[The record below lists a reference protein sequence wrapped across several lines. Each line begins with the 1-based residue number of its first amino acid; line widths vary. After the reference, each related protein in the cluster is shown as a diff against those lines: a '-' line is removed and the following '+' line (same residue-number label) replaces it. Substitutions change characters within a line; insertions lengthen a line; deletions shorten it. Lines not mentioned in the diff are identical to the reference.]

1 MPTTVTTE
9 TLTIRITISDDD
21 SRRWGLRS
29 FSNLLMDIESLLKAA
44 AFLSADEAMRR
55 NDQDTYYPSNLFA
68 LSEAERMPSN
78 FNIGRLTYESP
89 PDIHLVAAIASASA
103 TAISLAAWK
112 VVDLWQKISEARE
125 DHHRANTYES
135 WEKLQQETMDMVR
148 DEVQRVRAMR
158 AEARPGEDLNE
169 KSLNRLGDI
178 CNAAANAL
186 EKIETVVVE
195 EG

>member
-21 SRRWGLRS
+21 RRKWSLRS
-29 FSNLLMDIESLLKAA
+29 FCNLLMDIDSLLKVA

-55 NDQDTYYPSNLFA
+55 NAQDIYYPSDLFA

-78 FNIGRLTYESP
+78 FSIGRLTYESP
-89 PDIHLVAAIASASA
+89 PDIHLVAAIASAP
-103 TAISLAAWK
+103 AISLAAWK

-135 WEKLQQETMDMVR
+135 WEKLQRETMDMVR

-158 AEARPGEDLNE
+158 AEARPGEELDKE
-169 KSLNRLGDI
+169 SLNRLGDI
-178 CNAAANAL
+178 CNAAANVL